1 MVMTKSGIKSLGTS
15 MVGKSRSSV
24 RSAKTSAGSS
34 PRGAHAGT
42 SDDGILIVSRDDPTP
57 SKTDWAAVD
66 AQTDDDIADAVEQ
79 DPDAVPIGLDWS
91 DAVLV
96 MPAKKKKVISIWI
109 DQEVLDYFKKPGK
122 GYQRRMN
129 AVLRSYVDRALSPK
143 KRK

>member
-1 MVMTKSGIKSLGTS
+1 

-24 RSAKTSAGSS
+24 RSARTSTGSS
-34 PRGAHAGT
+34 LRGARAET
-42 SDDGILIVSRDDPTP
+42 KDDDITIVSRDDPTP

-66 AQTDDDIADAVEQ
+66 AQADDDIAEAVAR

-96 MPAKKKKVISIWI
+96 MPPKDKKVISIRI
-109 DQEVLDYFKKPGK
+109 DQQVLDYFKKQGK
-122 GYQRRMN
+122 GYQGRMN

-143 KRK
+143 KREKRA